1 MPNLKG
7 ITAIQRAFDKYP
19 QKKSVATKVLPNVHA
34 QTKFC
39 AVGTEYAK
47 AQANV
52 FMKYFQEKFK

>member
-47 AQANV
+47 T
-52 FMKYFQEKFK
+52 